1 MGWPRLSH
9 AFRTSSFRLTL
20 ATLATAALGS
30 CGGGGGDPGV
40 SVFGS
45 AGTSNGGSSSS
56 GSSGG
61 SSGNSSALPASS
73 SLAEQCAAPRPAGT
87 IDQITGNAYGD
98 TQGSLA
104 TEKAFLRSWIDE
116 TYLWY
121 QDVRALPAATLN
133 ATRYATPLDY
143 FNALKTPLLD
153 AAGQPKDKF
162 HFTYDTVAWDN
173 LSLAG
178 ISYGY
183 DFSMALVSATP
194 PRSAIVAYIDDGAAM
209 GQGNIARGAAI
220 LTVDDVD
227 LANGSDVATLNAGLF
242 PTTHGTHT
250 LTVQDL
256 GSATTRT
263 VTVTAKPVTETPV
276 QNVKTFPVPN
286 DHVGYMLFNDH
297 IATAEAEL
305 VAAINRLKN
314 AGVTD
319 LVLDLRYNGGGY
331 LDIASELAYM
341 IAGPNL
347 TTAAGAFFERE
358 IYNDRN
364 PFGLTAAQATT
375 DFHAMGQGFTVATDQ
390 ALPFLGL
397 SSVYVLT
404 TADTCSASE
413 AVVNG
418 LRGAGITVNLIGG
431 TTCGKPYG
439 FFPKD
444 NCSTTYF
451 AIQFQGVN
459 NVGFGNY
466 PDGFTPTCAVADDF
480 AHALGDP
487 AEAQL
492 NMALG
497 YRASGTCTPA
507 MGSTAHILAAS
518 GAQAPRTSPVL
529 VRNPFRENRILR
541 PN

>member
-1 MGWPRLSH
+1 MLRFCRR
-9 AFRTSSFRLTL
+9 FRRCSTRPT
-20 ATLATAALGS
+20 TD
-30 CGGGGGDPGV
+30 GGE
-40 SVFGS
+40 
-45 AGTSNGGSSSS
+45 SS

-341 IAGPNL
+341 IAGPNV
-347 TTAAGAFFERE
+347 TIAATPPAFFERE
-358 IYNDRN
+358 TFNDRN
-364 PFGLTAAQATT
+364 PFNFTTAQATT
-375 DFHAMGQGFTVATDQ
+375 PFHDHGQNFNNDVPTSQ
-390 ALPFLGL
+390 ALPVLGL
-397 SSVYVLT
+397 PRVFVLT

-413 AVVNG
+413 AIING
-418 LRGAGITVNLIGG
+418 LRGAGVIVNQIGS

-439 FFPKD
+439 FFPQD
-444 NCSTTYF
+444 NCGTTYF

-459 NVGFGNY
+459 NLGLGDY
-466 PDGFTPTCAVADDF
+466 ADGFVPPASCSVADDF
-480 AHALGDP
+480 SHALGDP
-487 AEAQL
+487 SESLLQV
-492 NMALG
+492 ALG
-497 YRASGTCTPA
+497 LRANGACAPPSGQGT
-507 MGSTAHILAAS
+507 HILSANAS
-518 GAQAPRTSPVL
+518 STSTPVL

-541 PN
+541 NP